1 MRTRIDLFFPSTEVA
16 CFNYLIS
23 DFIYVMKLFNSPQS
37 IQVGIR
43 EEQFI
48 YMLKSEHL
56 KDPTKP

>member
-1 MRTRIDLFFPSTEVA
+1 MRTRIDLFFPPTEVA

-23 DFIYVMKLFNSPQS
+23 DFIYVMKLFNSLQS

-56 KDPTKP
+56 KDLTKP